1 MNWFKSHQSILSFCI
16 SFCVLFNWLWCR
28 YNIAFGV
35 LVLLFDSLFH
45 KVLHDVF
52 LVTHLHAKKRLIA
65 KSHITPQR
73 HARLIAPILALH
85 IFLAHFSLYHHPA
98 HIDVDVLL
106 GWYRLLWL
114 VERTANAKF
123 CPQLSFLNLIL
134 TQLGLIQF
142 RLFILALGFW
152 LLFVVTNLKFTRY
165 SDILT
170 TILLHPYEEFQHR
183 NVF

>member
-1 MNWFKSHQSILSFCI
+1 MSFCI
-16 SFCVLFNWLWCR
+16 SFCVLFNWLWSR
-28 YNIAFGV
+28 QNIAIGV
-35 LVLLFDSLFH
+35 LVLLFDSLLH
-45 KVLHDVF
+45 KILHDVF
-52 LVTHLHAKKRLIA
+52 LVTSLYAKKRLIA

-73 HARLIAPILALH
+73 HACLIAQILAAH
-85 IFLAHFSLYHHPA
+85 IVLAHFSLYHHPA
-98 HIDVDVLL
+98 HIDIDVLL
-106 GWYRLLWL
+106 GWHRLVRLL
-114 VERTANAKF
+114 ERTANSKF

-142 RLFILALGFW
+142 RLFILAIGFW
-152 LLFVVTNLKFTRY
+152 LFFVVTNIKLTRY